1 MISRRFIAA
10 VAAALSLFPA
20 GVMASDTD
28 RQESSGIVPALQDGL
43 RGVVTDMVTGEPLI
57 GAGILIEG
65 TTEGTVTDVDGS
77 YVLALPEGTHSL
89 SVSYIGYLTVNLT
102 VTVNPDGTGTVRASE
117 DTSISMTDS
126 GLSPDSPSRTW
137 GPGR

>member
-77 YVLALPEGTHSL
+77 YVLALPEIL
-89 SVSYIGYLTVNLT
+89 
-102 VTVNPDGTGTVRASE
+102 GTVAGDDTIFVILREGMTKE
-117 DTSISMTDS
+117 DLLDS
-126 GLSPDSPSRTW
+126 FNSRIPEVSDPSA
-137 GPGR
+137 PV